1 MVPEKE
7 RSTAMGVINAC
18 GNWGAVLAPPLIA
31 FIISMSNWR
40 WVFFFA
46 GTAGLVWAFWWNK
59 SCWPA
64 TAHAELSAGERT
76 ELAELFEERE
86 APEKTPALPWLQL
99 FRYPQVWGLFWG
111 KFLSDTAW

>member
-46 GTAGLVWAFWWNK
+46 GTAGLVWAFW
-59 SCWPA
+59 
-64 TAHAELSAGERT
+64 
-76 ELAELFEERE
+76 
-86 APEKTPALPWLQL
+86 
-99 FRYPQVWGLFWG
+99 
-111 KFLSDTAW
+111 